1 MYSYENQGEREMP
14 CVYTTPAGLCDG
26 TAPLSPNEHYLP
38 RALGNFQGD
47 ERLANRICKT
57 CQQVCSRLED
67 VFAHNSAEA
76 FFREMVGRVGRKNH
90 KGKNIFYEPTF
101 GIPPLAILG
110 KHPGHD
116 FEILW
121 ELVPD
126 PENPGK
132 HGCTP
137 MSQLV
142 FISDDGKTLRLPFRP
157 GKWTADRIK
166 AVLEKSGV
174 KGDHIV
180 AVGNTE
186 EEHTEMKAL
195 TDVLAPAGKE
205 REVPPLVNGAGVEGE
220 MKAEISEKYV
230 RAIAKVGFHYF
241 LKYFPNFSGME
252 PEFDDIKTFIY
263 HGKANR
269 QMVRTIDEPFLRDLQ
284 QRGARLTKWCHLLS
298 AESTNRGIEARIQF
312 FAGPE
317 VQPLVWSIAI
327 STKPSAHVQFTGHAF
342 VYFDDVTDEYQGQ
355 RAELIAVPVSLEE
368 DIRRRA
374 YSLYVQRGRRNGF
387 ALDDWL
393 EAEAE
398 ILGMLR
404 QRAETLK
411 PLS

>member
-1 MYSYENQGEREMP
+1 MP

-26 TAPLSPNEHYLP
+26 TAPLSANEHYLP

-47 ERLANRICKT
+47 ERLVNRICNT
-57 CQQVCSRLED
+57 CQQVCSKLED
-67 VFAHNSAEA
+67 VFAHNSPEA

-126 PENPGK
+126 PENPGNRR
-132 HGCTP
+132 CTP
-137 MSQLV
+137 VSQLV
-142 FISDDGKTLRLPFRP
+142 FISDDGKALRLPFRP
-157 GKWTADRIK
+157 GRWTVERIK

-180 AVGNTE
+180 AVGNTKDE
-186 EEHTEMKAL
+186 DAEMKAL
-195 TDVLAPAGKE
+195 TDALAPAGKE
-205 REVPPLVNGAGVEGE
+205 REVAPLVNGADIEGE
-220 MKAEISEKYV
+220 MKAEISERYF

-252 PEFDDIKTFIY
+252 PAFDEIKTFIY
-263 HGKANR
+263 HGKASR
-269 QMVRTIDEPFLRDLQ
+269 QIVRFIDEPFLRDLQ
-284 QRGARLTKWCHLLS
+284 QRGARLNKWCHLLS
-298 AESTNRGIEARIQF
+298 AESTDRGIEARIQF

-317 VQPLVWSIAI
+317 VQPLVWSIVI
-327 STKPSAHVQFTGHAF
+327 STKPFAHVQYTGHAF
-342 VYFDDVTDEYQGQ
+342 VYFDDVTEEYQGQ
-355 RAELIAVPVSLEE
+355 RTELIAVPISLED
-368 DIRRRA
+368 DIRLRA

-404 QRAETLK
+404 RRAETVK
-411 PLS
+411 QLS